1 LKEKEKEKERK
12 GWKLGSWMRMM
23 RMGLVLAATLWLFV
37 WFERDMEQM
46 IVIEIVTVL
55 GEHSTQSISFSSRLS
70 SLVK

>member
-1 LKEKEKEKERK
+1 
-12 GWKLGSWMRMM
+12 MR
-23 RMGLVLAATLWLFV
+23 RMALVSAATLWLFV

-46 IVIEIVTVL
+46 IVIKIVIVTVL